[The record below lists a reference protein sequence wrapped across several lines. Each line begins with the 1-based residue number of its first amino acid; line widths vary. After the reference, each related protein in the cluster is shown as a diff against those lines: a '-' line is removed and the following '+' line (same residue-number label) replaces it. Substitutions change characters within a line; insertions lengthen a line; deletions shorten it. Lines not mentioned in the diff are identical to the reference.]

1 MTLVKIKATKRIIDA
16 VKDNYDLDITINTD
30 FIRYILPRSWEGK
43 TRHGIYGVMGNGDAL
58 YVADDT
64 LQQIKKIKIKE
75 DYK

>member
-30 FIRYILPRSWEGK
+30 FIRYILPRSWEGQI
-43 TRHGIYGVMGNGDAL
+43 RCGIYGVMGNGDAL

-64 LQQIKKIKIKE
+64 LEQIKKAINK
-75 DYK
+75 